1 MCGACGSTV
10 SVDPVMGNEHTLR
23 RRMLVAHAVTA
34 VCAGL
39 PGAPRASAVARGWTV
54 SGATGSISLC
64 HTVEEIWLAVLGRGG
79 LPLQRAL
86 EGRALAEEPDS
97 LEASVVSLGLRLT
110 RLHLLG
116 SSPSTQRIGA

>member
-1 MCGACGSTV
+1 MCGACGSIV

-23 RRMLVAHAVTA
+23 RRILVAQAVAA

-39 PGAPRASAVARGWTV
+39 PGAPRAAAVAQGWTV
-54 SGATGSISLC
+54 SAATGSVSLC
-64 HTVEEIWLAVLGRGG
+64 LTVEEIWLAVLGLGG

-86 EGRALAEEPDS
+86 EGRALAEEPES
-97 LEASVVSLGLRLT
+97 LEANVVGLGLRLT

-116 SSPSTQRIGA
+116 SAQSTQRIGV